1 MISERTKRLYYNI
14 LYPTVMIGTKKAN
27 GSGVVISSKKKKD
40 YYETYVL
47 TNYHVVSDS
56 LESKNIIVTF
66 FECKNWSKDVVEVI
80 GYAEV
85 VDFNKKL
92 DLALLKLYSN
102 TNHFCVCFYSGKLT
116 DIYIFDKVY
125 ACGCGLGYSP
135 IVTSGYVSRL
145 NEQKDNRWIVTSP
158 VTDGSSGSG
167 VYLVKNNQL
176 IGIACETGT
185 TGKNIDVA
193 HICFIIP
200 VNIIRKFLKK
210 YLRKDL

>member
-1 MISERTKRLYYNI
+1 MISERTKKLYHSI

-27 GSGVVISSKKKKD
+27 GSGVVIFSKKKENKN

-47 TNYHVVSDS
+47 TNYHVISGS
-56 LESKNIIVTF
+56 LESKNIKVTF
-66 FECKNWSKDVVEVI
+66 FEKWSKNVFETI
-80 GYAEV
+80 GDAEIV
-85 VDFNKKL
+85 GYNKKL
-92 DLALLKLYSN
+92 DLALLKLDSD
-102 TNHFCVCFYSGKLT
+102 TKHFSVCFYFGKLT

-158 VTDGSSGSG
+158 VTDGNSGSG

-176 IGIACETGT
+176 IGIACEIGT
-185 TGKNIDVA
+185 TSEKVDVD

-210 YLRKDL
+210 YLRKGL